1 LLTSDQLQLHRV
13 KRMRT
18 CIDLTDTPSTI
29 SAQPLTGDGLSTTL
43 SGHLAAFSRLLQ
55 EEADT
60 KTTLEHKCE
69 TLQATITSLQAT
81 ITSLQVQLTE
91 ATHETTELRSTVAGW
106 TLDMTLKL
114 CNTCGNKLNT
124 DDEGTEAWVSQSCG
138 AVSELIA
145 RSQTVYNADL
155 CYSQSVAA
163 ASKRR
168 MACVHITIGL
178 GSSHVTE
185 CSVLCACPVMRRL
198 RAK

>member
-1 LLTSDQLQLHRV
+1 MLTSDQLQLHRV

-18 CIDLTDTPSTI
+18 CIDLTDTSSTI
-29 SAQPLTGDGLSTTL
+29 SAQSLTGDGLSTTL

-55 EEADT
+55 EQADT

-69 TLQATITSLQAT
+69 TLQATITSLQ
-81 ITSLQVQLTE
+81 VQLTK

-106 TLDMTLKL
+106 TLDITLKL

-124 DDEGTEAWVSQSCG
+124 DNEGTEAWVLQSCG

-145 RSQTVYNADL
+145 RSQTVYNADM

-168 MACVHITIGL
+168 MACVHITVGL
-178 GSSHVTE
+178 GSSYVTE
-185 CSVLCACPVMRRL
+185 CSVLSACPVMRRS
-198 RAK
+198 RAN